1 MIGAW
6 ISGGMEW
13 DIPSHH
19 RSTSYLPVEH
29 RRVKNADGSS
39 TIWVGDIDLQTKM
52 QWLVGLTLYPDKSYL
67 KLTTKLLDGAPI
79 VQSFLDFTN

>member
-1 MIGAW
+1 
-6 ISGGMEW
+6 
-13 DIPSHH
+13 
-19 RSTSYLPVEH
+19 
-29 RRVKNADGSS
+29 
-39 TIWVGDIDLQTKM
+39 M